1 MSDPVAW
8 LMIEE
13 GWPVLGRDGVELGRV
28 KEVLG
33 DENADIFDG
42 LLVSPG
48 VLRKDGYVPAERVAA
63 IYEGRVELDLDRPG
77 LDALEDTGPGSVR
90 AAAD

>member
-1 MSDPVAW
+1 VSDPVAW

-13 GWPVLGRDGVELGRV
+13 GWAVLGRDGLELGRV

-42 LLVSPG
+42 LRVSAG
-48 VLRKDGYVPAERVAA
+48 VMRKDGYVPAERVAA
-63 IYEGRVELDLDRPG
+63 IYEGRIELDLDQSG
-77 LDALEDTGPGSVR
+77 LDALDETGPGSVR